1 MKRTP
6 WPIARQW
13 LPLVVALLL
22 LNAAV
27 TFHNVW
33 PTLWITTRH
42 EFSIEIAV
50 LVLLLAAY
58 SEIFGPPRRWLMAC
72 LTVPLLAMC
81 IGRYA
86 EVTAPALYGRPV
98 NVYWDAQHLPKVAAM
113 LAEVASPWLL
123 AVGALGLIVL
133 LGALIYG
140 LHWSL
145 ARVWDGLG
153 AAATRRALGAFAASL
168 VALYAVSWALESS
181 PRYWFSL
188 PVTATYGQQAA
199 FLVEAL
205 VDGAQRSVPV
215 EPLAQSD
222 LQGVAG
228 ADVLLIFLESY
239 GATAYD
245 DPAISQVVGPS
256 RAALQTAAATTGRRV
271 VSAFVES
278 PTFGGASW
286 LAHSTLM
293 SGVEVKDTGM
303 YNLLLTQS
311 RETLP
316 KRFADSGYRAIAWMP
331 GLRNAWPEGQFYGF
345 DAIYGERELDYRG
358 PDFGWW
364 RIPDQYALAKL
375 DATELGRAARAP
387 LFVFFSTINTHV
399 PFRPTPP
406 LQPTWSRLLTEEPYD
421 APATAASLARQPEW
435 TNLGP
440 AYAETL
446 AYTFA
451 YFASYLQER
460 PDADFVMVLV
470 GDHQPAASVSGQGAR
485 WEVPVHVITA
495 RDGVQDALLEAG
507 FTPGIELAA
516 AGQPIGGMRALTT
529 LLLRA
534 FDSSGSLPLTT
545 PGYGSAE
552 SAR

>member
-215 EPLAQSD
+215 LP
-222 LQGVAG
+222 G
-228 ADVLLIFLESY
+228 
-239 GATAYD
+239 
-245 DPAISQVVGPS
+245 
-256 RAALQTAAATTGRRV
+256 
-271 VSAFVES
+271 
-278 PTFGGASW
+278 
-286 LAHSTLM
+286 
-293 SGVEVKDTGM
+293 DT
-303 YNLLLTQS
+303 
-311 RETLP
+311 P
-316 KRFADSGYRAIAWMP
+316 
-331 GLRNAWPEGQFYGF
+331 
-345 DAIYGERELDYRG
+345 
-358 PDFGWW
+358 
-364 RIPDQYALAKL
+364 
-375 DATELGRAARAP
+375 
-387 LFVFFSTINTHV
+387 
-399 PFRPTPP
+399 
-406 LQPTWSRLLTEEPYD
+406 
-421 APATAASLARQPEW
+421 ASLA
-435 TNLGP
+435 
-440 AYAETL
+440 
-446 AYTFA
+446 
-451 YFASYLQER
+451 ER
-460 PDADFVMVLV
+460 VL
-470 GDHQPAASVSGQGAR
+470 SV
-485 WEVPVHVITA
+485 EH
-495 RDGVQDALLEAG
+495 ALIVEAV
-507 FTPGIELAA
+507 
-516 AGQPIGGMRALTT
+516 RR
-529 LLLRA
+529 LLL
-534 FDSSGSLPLTT
+534 
-545 PGYGSAE
+545 SAV
-552 SAR
+552 